1 MQVGDLIKFSNNEQP
16 AENDIGAVVNIAGR
30 KVTILW
36 AKDSTVGYST
46 IDRLLLDKDYF
57 EIIENNS

>member
-1 MQVGDLIKFSNNEQP
+1 VQVGDLIKFSNNEQP

>member
-1 MQVGDLIKFSNNEQP
+1 MQVGDLIKFSNNKQP
-16 AENDIGAVVNIAGR
+16 AENDIGVVVNIAGR

-36 AKDSTVGYST
+36 AKDASLGYST

-57 EIIENNS
+57 EVIENNS

>member
-36 AKDSTVGYST
+36 AKDGTVGYST
-46 IDRLLLDKDYF
+46 IDRLLCERNYF
-57 EIIENNS
+57 EVIENNP